1 MENKNKNENIVN
13 ASNEALNEPIKE
25 DVEEVNLET
34 SKDSNEKKERN
45 KKILKYILYF
55 LGIIIITGLVLFFSL
70 NGNTKAYNEETGV
83 VEEMKVYEAIPGT
96 FGRIFT
102 KQNTII
108 FFFLFL
114 TMIVV
119 YYGIKALN
127 LLLYARLY
135 TKKYKY
141 HQAIANQLIGVF
153 YSDITP
159 GSSGGQFAQIYTFK
173 KQGLPISTA
182 ASILVMAFIVYQSV
196 LVCCGLLS
204 MVKINEV
211 LSIQVIDISIG
222 STQIPIPV
230 TVFIIVGF
238 VLNSFIIILLFLMSY
253 SRKLHGFILNHGINF
268 LAKLHLIK
276 HPEEKRESLR
286 LQVENFRVEL
296 RRLQSNIPFTILVIF
311 TTFLSLFVSGSLP
324 CICGYA
330 LNGFEGEPTFA
341 SVMNNMFTSFCYM
354 NFHQMM
360 TGLVPL
366 PGSAG
371 ISEFV
376 FTRLFTYTKPILN
389 DEGIVIWTKA
399 FFTGQQFG
407 AAGQSALMLLWRF
420 GTFYIPFFISAL
432 VSALYKSRGL
442 KGTERFYKIDN
453 ARKTFLTIQMET
465 LDERKLTSSIT
476 YSEVQYKRHEMK
488 KKKKKGKEK
497 DNQQ

>member
-1 MENKNKNENIVN
+1 M
-13 ASNEALNEPIKE
+13 
-25 DVEEVNLET
+25 
-34 SKDSNEKKERN
+34 
-45 KKILKYILYF
+45 
-55 LGIIIITGLVLFFSL
+55 FFSL

-108 FFFLFL
+108 FFFVFL
-114 TMIVV
+114 AMIVV

-238 VLNSFIIILLFLMSY
+238 VLN
-253 SRKLHGFILNHGINF
+253 
-268 LAKLHLIK
+268 
-276 HPEEKRESLR
+276 
-286 LQVENFRVEL
+286 
-296 RRLQSNIPFTILVIF
+296 
-311 TTFLSLFVSGSLP
+311 
-324 CICGYA
+324 
-330 LNGFEGEPTFA
+330 
-341 SVMNNMFTSFCYM
+341 
-354 NFHQMM
+354 
-360 TGLVPL
+360 
-366 PGSAG
+366 
-371 ISEFV
+371 
-376 FTRLFTYTKPILN
+376 
-389 DEGIVIWTKA
+389 
-399 FFTGQQFG
+399 
-407 AAGQSALMLLWRF
+407 
-420 GTFYIPFFISAL
+420 
-432 VSALYKSRGL
+432 
-442 KGTERFYKIDN
+442 
-453 ARKTFLTIQMET
+453 
-465 LDERKLTSSIT
+465 LTS
-476 YSEVQYKRHEMK
+476 
-488 KKKKKGKEK
+488 
-497 DNQQ
+497 